1 MAKKTTTQPT
11 LPASKFDGG
20 LLGLIGTSLLALLAL
35 IVWAAVAAGIVIG
48 GLYIKGIVVETM
60 LSFLPFEVLIVEIIW
75 YGVLGLIAFIPLC
88 CGIAGTSTIVTRWT
102 VRHTIINGKRLRF
115 TGKAVQLF
123 GNSVKWLF
131 LTIITLGIYGLWVS
145 IKYKKWEVKHT
156 VFEDANGVAAQTPAY
171 PALQT
176 PSYTAAQPQYT
187 TTQPQYPAQ
196 NGYPMP
202 IVLPPVY
209 PPYAPMYPP
218 VPPCGYNQNKQ

>member
-1 MAKKTTTQPT
+1 MAKKTTTQTT
-11 LPASKFDGG
+11 LPASNFDGG

-35 IVWAAVAAGIVIG
+35 ILWAAVAAGIVIG
-48 GLYIKGIVVETM
+48 GHFLTPTVMQFVGGLQMDTNILEIVITVA
-60 LSFLPFEVLIVEIIW
+60 FYAWYVIV
-75 YGVLGLIAFIPLC
+75 GLIAFIPLS
-88 CGIAGTSTIVTRWT
+88 CGLAATTTITIRWT
-102 VRHTIINGKRLRF
+102 ARHTVIGGKRLRF

-123 GNSVKWLF
+123 GNCVKWLF

-176 PSYTAAQPQYT
+176 PSYTAQ
-187 TTQPQYPAQ
+187 QPQYPAQ

-209 PPYAPMYPP
+209 PPYAPTYPP

>member
-35 IVWAAVAAGIVIG
+35 VIWAAVAAGIVIG
-48 GLYIKGIVVETM
+48 GLFYIKGIVVEAM
-60 LSFLPFEVLIVEIIW
+60 LSFLPFDALVVDIIW
-75 YGVLGLIAFIPLC
+75 YVIIGLIAFIPLG
-88 CGIAGTSTIVTRWT
+88 CGLAGMTTITTRWT

-123 GNSVKWLF
+123 GNCLKWFF

-156 VFEDANGVAAQTPAY
+156 EFEDANGVAAQAPAY
-171 PALQT
+171 PAMQT
-176 PSYTAAQPQYT
+176 PSYTAQPQYT
-187 TTQPQYPAQ
+187 AQQPQYPVQ

-209 PPYAPMYPP
+209 PPYAPTYPP